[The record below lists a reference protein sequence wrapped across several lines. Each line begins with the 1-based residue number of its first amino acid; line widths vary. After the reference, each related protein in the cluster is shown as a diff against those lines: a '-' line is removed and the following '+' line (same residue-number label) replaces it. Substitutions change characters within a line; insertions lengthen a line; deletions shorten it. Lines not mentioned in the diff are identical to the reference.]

1 MIQRRIHQGSD
12 RYGEHMRR
20 VLPSKLAR
28 LLVGFLIVFAAVTSA
43 QSTLQSPPV
52 DAQIT
57 PIDDQPETDA
67 PGLGNIIG
75 SPDAGP
81 DPQDAGDR
89 GGWAQLVLA
98 GVMAGGVV
106 FIGSRIIRDVRR
118 AN

>member
-1 MIQRRIHQGSD
+1 
-12 RYGEHMRR
+12 MRR
-20 VLPSKLAR
+20 VLLSKLAR
-28 LLVGFLIVFAAVTSA
+28 LVVGFLVMFAAATSA
-43 QSTLQSPPV
+43 EATLQSPPV

-57 PIDDQPETDA
+57 PIDDQPDTDA
-67 PGLGNIIG
+67 PGLGSIIG

-81 DPQDAGDR
+81 DPEDPGDR

-106 FIGSRIIRDVRR
+106 FIGSRIFREVRR